1 MRKATEWKPLGA
13 RWALSWMGGGV
24 GSGLLSLSHNTQEAG
39 VAGPSHTMSYDGTG

>member
-1 MRKATEWKPLGA
+1 MEASRGSLGIVLDGW
-13 RWALSWMGGGV
+13 RV